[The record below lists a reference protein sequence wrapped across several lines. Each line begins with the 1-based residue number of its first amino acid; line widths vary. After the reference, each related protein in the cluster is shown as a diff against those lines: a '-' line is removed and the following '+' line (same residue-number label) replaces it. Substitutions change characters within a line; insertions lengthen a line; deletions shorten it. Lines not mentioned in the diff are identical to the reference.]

1 MHSRMIS
8 AFAAGTPN
16 RRGEEA
22 ASQQRFLA
30 SGVAGGD
37 PKRAGIAAGFQASPA
52 KALSRGNL
60 SLGGH
65 CEIILGN

>member
-1 MHSRMIS
+1 MIS
-8 AFAAGTPN
+8 VFAAGPPTDGVKK
-16 RRGEEA
+16 RLAG
-22 ASQQRFLA
+22 SGFLI
-30 SGVAGGD
+30 SGVADGD
-37 PKRAGIAAGFQASPA
+37 PKRSGIAAGFQASPA

>member
-1 MHSRMIS
+1 MIS
-8 AFAAGTPN
+8 VFAAGTPN

-22 ASQQRFLA
+22 ASRQRFLI

-37 PKRAGIAAGFQASPA
+37 PKRSGIAAGFQASPA